1 MPPKFNHFSGE
12 GFEKRKSDLQAIAE
26 WGRDPGTPLRLAGQD
41 VVPEKRSATGEDI
54 HGILTKKLRSL
65 DEQYASKERVNLMSG
80 ALLSGVKD
88 KGKAVLEEPEGEFG
102 G

>member
-65 DEQYASKERVNLMSG
+65 DEQLALEGSVDEMSG
-80 ALLSGVKD
+80 GSAVSRKSGG
-88 KGKAVLEEPEGEFG
+88 KGGS
-102 G
+102 